1 MAALEVFKMHALWA
15 GMERDLSGITLEST
29 KGFLIH
35 TEQQPLR
42 PLLYQLYH
50 TDRSCSS
57 SEHRP
62 LKISTRMLLPL
73 SPWNWVAGD
82 VSAG

>member
-15 GMERDLSGITLEST
+15 GMESNLSGITLEST
-29 KGFLIH
+29 KGFLIY

-42 PLLYQLYH
+42 PLLYQLH
-50 TDRSCSS
+50 IDRSRSS

-73 SPWNWVAGD
+73 GPWNWVAGD